1 MPSPALTRPD
11 LRART
16 AVASSKRPAAVRALV
31 AVVAAALVVLAG
43 LWLGGPARADGP
55 GGSTSA
61 GSPGATPGGSSA
73 PVVFVGVTGLR
84 WDDVSTLTTPT
95 LWNLSR
101 DASVGLVT
109 TRSVAARGCP
119 ADGWLAVSAGDRAAD
134 QRGPGGVCRTLVEPG
149 TDGTVPAWSD
159 YAAAVATQPYDAH
172 LGLLGD
178 ALAKGGTD
186 VTGIGPGA
194 AIALASSSGT
204 VVGTHVD
211 APSAATTLTAEVE
224 DALTHSRLVV
234 VDAGVIR
241 DTGFAT
247 QARAPGATSSPDD
260 TDQQGL
266 IPGDTVEPPP
276 LTTPEVITQPARA
289 QQVQDVDA
297 RIGAAMAGARA
308 SGATVLVVSI
318 ADSGRTSLQLAA
330 ATGVAPNGGTYA
342 ENLLTSGSTRQSG
355 LIQTVDVTPTLLDA
369 MGLDA
374 AAADLGGATIVPV
387 AGAASATA
395 RMAGLLSMQ
404 HRSYWITKVSGAF
417 TTRIVLGQALLFVVA
432 AIVLTRRGR
441 ADRRP
446 LRPALRVVQVA
457 GIALGAAPVASFL
470 TGLVPW
476 WNVDHPI
483 HAFWWT
489 LYAWVAVITL
499 VAFAGPWRRYVLGPA
514 GVVALVTV
522 ATFVIDPFTGSH
534 LVIDSAMGAHR
545 LLAAR
550 FYGMS
555 NQSFAL
561 LLAAGVLLGV
571 VIGDVLLRRDRRR
584 LAVVAVSLLGL
595 LCVVVDGTPGLGS
608 DFGGPPALILAFAML
623 AVSISGRRVNW
634 KVLAIIVGAGVLVVG
649 GFAVIDYLRP
659 PADRTHLGRFVAS
672 SLDGGLGDTIGRKL
686 SANLRVLT
694 SWRYLLLAIAGV
706 GLTWIVVANPRPRRG
721 ALLGRGSPLAGLRR
735 AVPLLRP
742 GVAAMG
748 CGLLVGF
755 LINDSGIVVPAT
767 GIAVAVPCLVAAA
780 AQWRLDH
787 PTEDPDDEE
796 PAPDAAP
803 VELTT

>member
-1 MPSPALTRPD
+1 VRVLLAG
-11 LRART
+11 
-16 AVASSKRPAAVRALV
+16 VAT
-31 AVVAAALVVLAG
+31 ALVVLTG
-43 LWLGGPARADGP
+43 LAVGSPARADGP
-55 GGSTSA
+55 ASAPGGST
-61 GSPGATPGGSSA
+61 PGATPGSPA
-73 PVVFVGVTGLR
+73 PIVLVGVTGLR

-95 LWNLSR
+95 LWSLSR
-101 DASVGLVT
+101 EASIGLVT

-119 ADGWLAVSAGDRAAD
+119 ADGWLAVSAGARAAD
-134 QRGPGGVCRTLVEPG
+134 QRGPGGVCRTLVDPG
-149 TDGTVPAWSD
+149 TDGTVPGWAD
-159 YAAAVATQPYDAH
+159 YEAAVATQPYDAH

-178 ALAKGGTD
+178 ALAEAGTD

-194 AIALASSSGT
+194 AIALASSAGT
-204 VVGTHVD
+204 PVGTHVD
-211 APSAATTLTAEVE
+211 ATPSTSVLTDDVRG
-224 DALTHSRLVV
+224 ALEHSRLVV

-241 DTGFAT
+241 DTGFVT
-247 QARAPGATSSPDD
+247 QVRAPGATTSPGD
-260 TDQQGL
+260 TDEQGL
-266 IPGDTVEPPP
+266 IPGDTVEPPS
-276 LTTPEVITQPARA
+276 LTTPDVITQPSRA

-297 RIGAAMAGARA
+297 RVGAAIRGAQA
-308 SGATVLVVSI
+308 SGATVLVASI
-318 ADSGRTSLQLAA
+318 ADSGRTSLQLVA
-330 ATGVAPNGGTYA
+330 ATGVAPDGGTYA
-342 ENLLTSGSTRQSG
+342 ENLLTSGSTRQRG
-355 LIQTVDVTPTLLDA
+355 LVQTVDVTPTLLDA
-369 MGLDA
+369 VGLDA
-374 AAADLGGATIVPV
+374 AAADLGGASIVPV
-387 AGAASATA
+387 AGPATAGA
-395 RMAGLLSMQ
+395 RMAELLSMQ
-404 HRSYWITKVSGAF
+404 HRSYWITRVSGAF
-417 TTRIVLGQALLFVVA
+417 TTRIVLAQALLFVVA
-432 AIVLTRRGR
+432 AIVLTRHRR
-441 ADRRP
+441 ADRGP

-476 WNVDHPI
+476 WNTDHPI

-489 LYAWVAVITL
+489 LYGWVALLTA
-499 VAFAGPWRRYVLGPA
+499 VAFAGPWRRYVLGPT

-522 ATFVIDPFTGSH
+522 ATFVIDPFTGSN

-571 VIGDVLLRRDRRR
+571 VVGDLLLRRDRRR
-584 LAVVAVSLLGL
+584 LAVIAVSLLGL
-595 LCVVVDGTPGLGS
+595 VCVVVDGTPGLGS

-623 AVSISGRRVNW
+623 AVSISGRRVSW
-634 KVLAIIVGAGVLVVG
+634 KVVAIIVGVAVVVVG
-649 GFAVIDYLRP
+649 GFAVVDYLRP
-659 PADRTHLGRFVAS
+659 PGDRTHLGRFVAS

-694 SWRYLLLAIAGV
+694 SWRYLLLAVAGV
-706 GLTWIVVANPRPRRG
+706 ALTWIVVANPRPGRG

-787 PTEDPDDEE
+787 PTEDPDDEDA